1 MDNRLIETK
10 KTGLCNF
17 DYFCVDSTAKEI
29 TINGKT
35 FPHGQTAW
43 EVSILG
49 KEYIT
54 ELLLL
59 GGYLRQSFLRAD
71 MCSFQIENYREV
83 KERILAVI
91 DFIKDTPPFSHFDT
105 QCSREVVLDVFS
117 DEHLTALEREMKENS
132 YAKHSSRWYQM
143 LAAFVNIYMYLCT
156 DTANFATLILNFT
169 QNAVEQNCRDTK
181 SLANLALAFFSSR
194 EVADLLDKSNP
205 AECAEGVTMRPRAT
219 IVPAIPFDE
228 NMPDAVEIKKRI
240 YYGRLMDFFVA
251 DFFDA
256 LSCGHYLWQCK
267 YCGRYF
273 LMTTGHRQ
281 LYCQTLP
288 SGEKYPCYKL
298 AKNRRTATAETKAN
312 KQAAADNPLHILW
325 KKCDAAIRKRKSR
338 GSITA
343 DECAKA
349 QAYIKDCY
357 ERAKRDTAY
366 AAKKYETDM
375 TMEQIFKKIK

>member
-1 MDNRLIETK
+1 MDKRLIATK
-10 KTGLCNF
+10 KTGICNF
-17 DYFCVDSTAKEI
+17 DYFCVDSTEKEI
-29 TINGKT
+29 TINGMT
-35 FPHGQTAW
+35 FPHGQIAW
-43 EVSILG
+43 EVSMLG

-54 ELLLL
+54 KLLLL
-59 GGYLRQSFLRAD
+59 GGYLRQSFLCAD
-71 MCSFQIENYREV
+71 MYNFQIANYIEV

-91 DFIKDTPPFSHFDT
+91 DFVKDTPPFSHFDT

-228 NMPDAVEIKKRI
+228 NMLDAVEIKKRI

-256 LSCGHYLWQCK
+256 LACGHYLWQCK

-273 LMTTGHRQ
+273 LMTTGHKQ
-281 LYCQTLP
+281 LYCQTSP
-288 SGEKYPCYKL
+288 PGEKHPCYKL

-325 KKCDAAIRKRKSR
+325 KKCDDAIRKRKSR

-343 DECAKA
+343 EECAKA
-349 QAYIKDCY
+349 QAYVKDCY
-357 ERAKRDTAY
+357 DRAIRDLRY
-366 AAKKYETDM
+366 AKKQYKADIEL
-375 TMEQIFKKIK
+375 EHIFKQH

>member
-1 MDNRLIETK
+1 MDKRLIETK
-10 KTGLCNF
+10 KTGICNF

-29 TINGKT
+29 TLNGKT

-43 EVSILG
+43 EVSMLG

-54 ELLLL
+54 KLLLL
-59 GGYLRQSFLRAD
+59 GGYLRQSFLCAD
-71 MCSFQIENYREV
+71 MYNFQIANYIEV

-91 DFIKDTPPFSHFDT
+91 DFVKDTPPFSHFDT

-156 DTANFATLILNFT
+156 DTANFAALILNFT

-219 IVPAIPFDE
+219 IVPAIPFNV

-240 YYGRLMDFFVA
+240 YYGRLMDFYVA

-256 LSCGHYLWQCK
+256 LACGHYLWQCK

-273 LMTTGHRQ
+273 LMTTGHKQ
-281 LYCQTLP
+281 LYCQTP
-288 SGEKYPCYKL
+288 PPGEKYPCYKL
-298 AKNRRTATAETKAN
+298 AKNRRTATPETKAN

-325 KKCDAAIRKRKSR
+325 KKCDDAIRKRKSR

-343 DECAKA
+343 EECAKA

-357 ERAKRDTAY
+357 DRAIRDSVY
-366 AAKKYETDM
+366 AEKQYKADIEL
-375 TMEQIFKKIK
+375 EHIFKQH

>member
-1 MDNRLIETK
+1 MDKRLIETK
-10 KTGLCNF
+10 KTGICNF
-17 DYFCVDSTAKEI
+17 DYFCVDSTEKEI
-29 TINGKT
+29 TINGMT
-35 FPHGQTAW
+35 FPHGQIAW
-43 EVSILG
+43 EVSMLG

-54 ELLLL
+54 KLLLL
-59 GGYLRQSFLRAD
+59 GGYLRQSFLCAD
-71 MCSFQIENYREV
+71 MYNFQIANYIEV

-91 DFIKDTPPFSHFDT
+91 DFVKDTPPFSHFDT
-105 QCSREVVLDVFS
+105 QCSREVVIDVFS

-256 LSCGHYLWQCK
+256 LACGHYLWQCK

-273 LMTTGHRQ
+273 LMTTGHKQ
-281 LYCQTLP
+281 LYCQTP
-288 SGEKYPCYKL
+288 PPGEKHPCYKL

-325 KKCDAAIRKRKSR
+325 KKCDDAIRKRKSR

-343 DECAKA
+343 EECAKA
-349 QAYIKDCY
+349 QAYVKDCY
-357 ERAKRDTAY
+357 DRAIRDLRY
-366 AAKKYETDM
+366 AEKQYKADIEL
-375 TMEQIFKKIK
+375 EHIFKQH

>member
-1 MDNRLIETK
+1 MDKRLIETK
-10 KTGLCNF
+10 KTGICNF
-17 DYFCVDSTAKEI
+17 DYFCVDSTEKEI
-29 TINGKT
+29 TINGMT
-35 FPHGQTAW
+35 FPHGQIAW
-43 EVSILG
+43 EVSMLG

-54 ELLLL
+54 KLLLL
-59 GGYLRQSFLRAD
+59 GGYLRQSFLCAD
-71 MCSFQIENYREV
+71 MYNFQIANYIEV

-91 DFIKDTPPFSHFDT
+91 DFVKDTPPFSHFDT

-228 NMPDAVEIKKRI
+228 NMLDAVEIKKRI

-256 LSCGHYLWQCK
+256 LACGHYLWQCK

-273 LMTTGHRQ
+273 LMTTGHKQ
-281 LYCQTLP
+281 LYCQTSP
-288 SGEKYPCYKL
+288 PGEKHPCYKL

-325 KKCDAAIRKRKSR
+325 KKCDDAIRKRKSR

-343 DECAKA
+343 EECAKA
-349 QAYIKDCY
+349 QAYVKDCY
-357 ERAKRDTAY
+357 DRAIRDLRY
-366 AAKKYETDM
+366 AKKQYKADIEL
-375 TMEQIFKKIK
+375 EHIFKQH

>member
-1 MDNRLIETK
+1 MDKRLIETK
-10 KTGLCNF
+10 KFGICNF
-17 DYFCVDSTAKEI
+17 DHFCVDSTQKEI
-29 TINGKT
+29 TINSMT
-35 FPHGQTAW
+35 FPHGQIAW
-43 EVSILG
+43 EMSMLG

-59 GGYLRQSFLRAD
+59 GGYLRQSFLYAD
-71 MCSFQIENYREV
+71 MCDFQIGNYIEV
-83 KERILAVI
+83 KERILSVI
-91 DFIKDTPPFSHFDT
+91 DFVKNTPPFSHLDT
-105 QCSREVVLDVFS
+105 QCSRDVIGDVFS
-117 DEHLTALEREMKENS
+117 DEHLKMLEQESQENPNF
-132 YAKHSSRWYQM
+132 KHSRWYQM
-143 LAAFVNIYMYLCT
+143 LAAFVNVYMYLCT
-156 DTANFATLILNFT
+156 DTANFATLLLNFT
-169 QNAVEQNCRDTK
+169 QNAFEQNCRNAK
-181 SLANLALAFFSSR
+181 SLSNLALIFFSSR

-219 IVPAIPFDE
+219 IVPAIPFDA

-240 YYGRLMDFFVA
+240 YYGRMMDFFIA

-256 LSCGHYLWQCK
+256 LACGYYLWQCK

-273 LMTTGHRQ
+273 LMTSAHRQ
-281 LYCQTLP
+281 LYCQTP
-288 SGEKYPCYKL
+288 PPGAKYPCYKL
-298 AKNRRTATAETKAN
+298 AKNRRTATEETKAN
-312 KQAAADNPLHILW
+312 KQAAADNPYHILW

-357 ERAKRDTAY
+357 ERATRDTAY

-375 TMEQIFKKIK
+375 IMEHIFKQH

>member
-1 MDNRLIETK
+1 MDKRLIETK
-10 KTGLCNF
+10 KTGICNF
-17 DYFCVDSTAKEI
+17 DYFCVDSTEKEI
-29 TINGKT
+29 TINGMT
-35 FPHGQTAW
+35 FPHGQIAW
-43 EVSILG
+43 EVSMLG

-54 ELLLL
+54 KLLLL
-59 GGYLRQSFLRAD
+59 GGYLRQSFLCAD
-71 MCSFQIENYREV
+71 MYNFQIANYIEV

-91 DFIKDTPPFSHFDT
+91 DFVKDTPPFSHFDT
-105 QCSREVVLDVFS
+105 LCSREVVLDVFS

-132 YAKHSSRWYQM
+132 YANHSSRWYQM

-169 QNAVEQNCRDTK
+169 QNAVERNCRDVK
-181 SLANLALAFFSSR
+181 NLANLALIFFSSR

-205 AECAEGVTMRPRAT
+205 AECVEGVTMRPRAT

-228 NMPDAVEIKKRI
+228 NVPDAVEIKKRI

-256 LSCGHYLWQCK
+256 LACGHYLWQCK

-281 LYCQTLP
+281 LYCQTP
-288 SGEKYPCYKL
+288 PPGEKHPCYKL

-312 KQAAADNPLHILW
+312 KQAAADNPHHILW
-325 KKCDAAIRKRKSR
+325 KKCDDAIRKRKSR
-338 GSITA
+338 GSISA
-343 DECAKA
+343 DKCEKA
-349 QAYIKDCY
+349 QAYAKDCY
-357 ERAKRDTAY
+357 DRAIRDPGY
-366 AAKKYETDM
+366 AEKQYKADIEL
-375 TMEQIFKKIK
+375 EHIFKQH

>member
-1 MDNRLIETK
+1 MDKRLIETK
-10 KTGLCNF
+10 KNGICNF

-29 TINGKT
+29 SINGVT

-43 EVSILG
+43 EVSMLG

-59 GGYLRQSFLRAD
+59 GGYLRQSFLRAE
-71 MCSFQIENYREV
+71 MCDFQIENYCEVRE
-83 KERILAVI
+83 KILVII

-105 QCSREVVLDVFS
+105 ECSREIVENVFS
-117 DEHLTALEREMKENS
+117 NEHLATIEREFREGSFTKD
-132 YAKHSSRWYQM
+132 SSRWYQM
-143 LAAFVNIYMYLCT
+143 LAVFVKVYMYLCI

-169 QNAVEQNCRDTK
+169 QNAVEQNCRDAK
-181 SLANLALAFFSSR
+181 SLANLALIFFSSR

-219 IVPAIPFDE
+219 IVPAIPFDA

-240 YYGRLMDFFVA
+240 YYGRLVDFFVA

-256 LSCGHYLWQCK
+256 LTCGHYLWQCK

-273 LMTTGHRQ
+273 LMTTGHKQ
-281 LYCQTLP
+281 LYCQTP
-288 SGEKYPCYKL
+288 PPGEKHPCYKL

-312 KQAAADNPLHILW
+312 KQAAADNPLHILC
-325 KKCDAAIRKRKSR
+325 KKCDDAIRKRKSR

-349 QAYIKDCY
+349 QAYVKDCF

-366 AAKKYETDM
+366 AAQKYETDM
-375 TMEQIFKKIK
+375 KMEHIFKQH